1 MCRTGW
7 SQRSLELASPGG
19 PLLRAVTPAQ
29 TPSRISGILPSTM
42 PHSPEPRP
50 GTQPQPLYCP
60 NCAREVTDP
69 LTCGDCSAVI
79 CRICGTPLESPDELG
94 IG

>member
-1 MCRTGW
+1 M
-7 SQRSLELASPGG
+7 ASN
-19 PLLRAVTPAQ
+19 
-29 TPSRISGILPSTM
+29 
-42 PHSPEPRP
+42 
-50 GTQPQPLYCP
+50 PQPPPDRKPDLLYCP
-60 NCAREVTDP
+60 SCAIEVADP

>member
-1 MCRTGW
+1 
-7 SQRSLELASPGG
+7 
-19 PLLRAVTPAQ
+19 
-29 TPSRISGILPSTM
+29 M
-42 PHSPEPRP
+42 PQSPEARP

-79 CRICGTPLESPDELG
+79 CRICGTPLEAPDELG